1 MKKLMIGRV
10 EEDKL
15 TPIAEIALK
24 REFIRKFGNI
34 FDQQKDKE
42 DRKTEQESGNENNV
56 R

>member
-42 DRKTEQESGNENNV
+42 DRKTKQEGEDESSL
-56 R
+56 

>member
-1 MKKLMIGRV
+1 MKKLMVGKI
-10 EEDKL
+10 EDGKFV
-15 TPIAEIALK
+15 PKADIALK

-42 DRKTEQESGNENNV
+42 DRKTEQESGNENKV

>member
-24 REFIRKFGNI
+24 REFVRKFGNI

-42 DRKTEQESGNENNV
+42 DRKTEQEKKNESSL
-56 R
+56 

>member
-10 EEDKL
+10 EEEKL

-34 FDQQKDKE
+34 FDKQEDKE
-42 DRKTEQESGNENNV
+42 DRKTKQEGEDESSL
-56 R
+56 